1 MTVAPPRSIGVIGAG
16 TMGSG
21 IAQVGVL
28 AGLQVALVDVDE
40 ARVAQGHAAVAASLD
55 RLVKK
60 GRLAAAERDAA
71 LARIEGATDY
81 TALAGCDFVIEAAT
95 ENESLKLQIL
105 RRVDQV
111 AKRDAI
117 VATNTSSISITK
129 LAASTGRAS
138 RFVGL
143 HFFNPVP
150 LMSLVEV
157 VRGLQTDDATVEAAV
172 ALARRLGK
180 TPVIVKTAP
189 GFVVN
194 RLLIPMVNEA
204 VFAFAEGVAGASE
217 IDEAMKLGANHPM
230 GPLALADLIG
240 LDVVTAVMEVLYRDF
255 NDPKYRPAPLLKEMV
270 AAGYLGRKA
279 GRGFYAY
286 EGAK

>member
-1 MTVAPPRSIGVIGAG
+1 MTTATAQSIGIIGAG

-28 AGLQVALVDVDE
+28 AGLRVALVDVDE
-40 ARVAQGHAAVAASLD
+40 ARVAQGHAAVTSGLD
-55 RLVKK
+55 RMVKK
-60 GRLAAAERDAA
+60 GKLNAAERAGA
-71 LARIEGATDY
+71 IARLQGATDF
-81 TALAGCDFVIEAAT
+81 AAIAGCDFVIEAAT
-95 ENESLKLQIL
+95 ENEALKLAIL
-105 RRVDQV
+105 RQVDQV
-111 AKRDAI
+111 AKPEAI

-157 VRGLQTDDATVEAAV
+157 VRGLQTDEATVQAA
-172 ALARRLGK
+172 ADLARRLGK
-180 TPVIVKTAP
+180 TPVVVKTAP

-194 RLLIPMVNEA
+194 RLVIPMLNEA
-204 VFAFAEGVAGASE
+204 VFAYAEGVAGTEE
-217 IDEAMKLGANHPM
+217 IDAAMKLGANHPM

-240 LDVVTAVMEVLYRDF
+240 LDVVAAVMEVFYRDF

-279 GRGFYAY
+279 GRGFYTY
-286 EGAK
+286 EGAR